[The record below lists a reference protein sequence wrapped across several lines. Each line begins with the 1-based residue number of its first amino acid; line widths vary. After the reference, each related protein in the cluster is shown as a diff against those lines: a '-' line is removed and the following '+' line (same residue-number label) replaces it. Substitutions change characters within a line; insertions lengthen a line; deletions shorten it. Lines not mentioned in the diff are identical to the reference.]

1 MNPTRLPSITPVLP
15 PLRPGQSHYR
25 YTILGLL
32 FFASVINYIDRQI
45 IGLLKPTLE
54 KQFHWSEQ
62 DYATIVFWFQALYAI
77 GYLLAGRFV
86 DRVGAKVGYGVAVLF
101 WSLASIAHG
110 FVGSTFGFTA
120 VRGALGFAE
129 AGSFPSAI
137 KSIAEWF
144 PAKERSLAT
153 GIMVSGN
160 TIGPIMAP
168 FLVLWLATRYSWQ
181 ASFIITG
188 ALGLLWVLAWYFL
201 YSRPQNQARLSAS
214 ELAYIEEGQDQTE
227 GEAAVPLS
235 RLLRLKATWGFAW
248 ATFLTD
254 PVWWFYLFW
263 LPSYL
268 TSQGMSKTEIVWP
281 LSVVYA
287 ETATL
292 SIAGG
297 WLSSLFLRWGWTLNR
312 SRKTTLIICVLLAFQ
327 VVLIRYSS
335 GIWMSV
341 GIIALAAAA
350 HTVWKSILLTSVAD
364 QFPRRVVSSVAGV
377 GGFCGAIGGM
387 LVAKGVGILLDHYK
401 ADGQL
406 NSGYNLIFACCGCAY
421 VLGLIGFHFL
431 SPRLQKVVI

>member
-1 MNPTRLPSITPVLP
+1 MQVTLAP
-15 PLRPGQSHYR
+15 PKQGTSYR

-32 FFASVINYIDRQI
+32 FLASVINYIDRQV
-45 IGLLKPTLE
+45 IGLLKPMLE

-62 DYATIVFWFQALYAI
+62 DYASIVFWFQALYAV

-86 DRVGAKVGYGVAVLF
+86 DRVGAKVGYGIAVAL
-101 WSLASIAHG
+101 WSAAAIAHG
-110 FVGSTFGFTA
+110 FVTSTLGFTVA
-120 VRGALGFAE
+120 RGALGFTE

-160 TIGPIMAP
+160 TVGPILAP
-168 FLVLWLATRYSWQ
+168 FLVLGTAVRYGWQ

-188 ALGLLWVLAWYFL
+188 LLGLLWLVAWYFF
-201 YSRPQNQARLSAS
+201 YSKPEKQARLSAT
-214 ELAYIEEGQDQTE
+214 ELTYIQAGQDQA
-227 GEAAVPLS
+227 EAKTTVPLA
-235 RLLRLKATWGFAW
+235 RLLGCKETWGFAW

-263 LPSYL
+263 LPAYL
-268 TSQGMSKTEIVWP
+268 TSQGMTKAEIIAP
-281 LSVVYA
+281 LTVVYA
-287 ETATL
+287 VTATL
-292 SIAGG
+292 SVAGG

-312 SRKTTLIICVLLAFQ
+312 SRKTTLGLCVLLAFQ
-327 VVLIRYSS
+327 VVLIRFSTS
-335 GIWMSV
+335 VWMSV

-364 QFPRRVVSSVAGV
+364 QFPRRVVSSVAGI
-377 GGFCGAIGGM
+377 GGFCGAVGGM

-401 ADGQL
+401 AAGQL
-406 NSGYNLIFACCGCAY
+406 DAGYNLLFACCGCAY
-421 VLGLIGFHFL
+421 VLGLLGFHLL
-431 SPRLQKVVI
+431 SPRLRQVPV